1 MERLIMTVYWITAHV
16 EEKYIVE
23 ASNQKEAEEMV
34 RTGMVYSRGEEIV
47 EMTIDFIGDNND

>member
-1 MERLIMTVYWITAHV
+1 VNKMTVYWITAHV

-47 EMTIDFIGDNND
+47 EMTIDFIGDSND